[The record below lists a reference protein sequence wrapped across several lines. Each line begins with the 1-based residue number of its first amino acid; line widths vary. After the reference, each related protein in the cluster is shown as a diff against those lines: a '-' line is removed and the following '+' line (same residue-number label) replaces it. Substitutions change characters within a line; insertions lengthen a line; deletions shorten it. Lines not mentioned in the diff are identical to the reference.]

1 MAPPSLCGSFLSSK
15 QSLVAF
21 IWSVTTLLQLIA
33 FIMAIIMT
41 IQINVQYKRMARMY
55 AAADDDV
62 YNNNNGEGEEE
73 REGGSQ
79 DHNSADNESLL
90 YSMLASTSSR
100 SMTFVAIY
108 TMTLAM
114 ALNLYGSTAIV
125 GFTSLQGVYI
135 APCFSSEHS
144 SMKVGMFGGAIVIFA
159 NLLLLCAVVLGEF
172 RVSCCCKHD
181 VCLCVYVCSLCAPMY
196 LKKNQVEDYRDNR
209 EEEDYAPYAVERIAT
224 VLAVT
229 CMFLSAL
236 YTIFA
241 VLLFL
246 SHTADFDDSK
256 DGEERHSQPLVTISD
271 HDNGF
276 ITMGESRS
284 S

>member
-1 MAPPSLCGSFLSSK
+1 MYTMAPPSLCGSFLSSK
-15 QSLVAF
+15 RSLVAF

-33 FIMAIIMT
+33 FLMAIIMT

-55 AAADDDV
+55 AANSNDDGDDV
-62 YNNNNGEGEEE
+62 YNGNGEQQQEGEG
-73 REGGSQ
+73 GGSQ

-100 SMTFVAIY
+100 SITFVAIY

-125 GFTSLQGVYI
+125 GFTSLRGVYI

-172 RVSCCCKHD
+172 RVRCC
-181 VCLCVYVCSLCAPMY
+181 
-196 LKKNQVEDYRDNR
+196 
-209 EEEDYAPYAVERIAT
+209 
-224 VLAVT
+224 
-229 CMFLSAL
+229 
-236 YTIFA
+236 
-241 VLLFL
+241 
-246 SHTADFDDSK
+246 
-256 DGEERHSQPLVTISD
+256 
-271 HDNGF
+271 
-276 ITMGESRS
+276 
-284 S
+284 

>member
-1 MAPPSLCGSFLSSK
+1 
-15 QSLVAF
+15 
-21 IWSVTTLLQLIA
+21 
-33 FIMAIIMT
+33 MAIIMT

-55 AAADDDV
+55 AANDDDDV
-62 YNNNNGEGEEE
+62 YNNNNNGEQQQEG
-73 REGGSQ
+73 GGSQ

-172 RVSCCCKHD
+172 RVRCCCCKSD
-181 VCLCVYVCSLCAPMY
+181 VSL
-196 LKKNQVEDYRDNR
+196 
-209 EEEDYAPYAVERIAT
+209 
-224 VLAVT
+224 
-229 CMFLSAL
+229 
-236 YTIFA
+236 
-241 VLLFL
+241 
-246 SHTADFDDSK
+246 
-256 DGEERHSQPLVTISD
+256 
-271 HDNGF
+271 
-276 ITMGESRS
+276 
-284 S
+284 